1 VNDNNPYEGISQWPA
16 TFRIRGPLFIKGL
29 PRAARS
35 HVLVH
40 KIYVNT
46 YYTSAYFPKACWN
59 TRPYGILMYWLLL
72 PCLEGLVAVG
82 ENSMSGP

>member
-1 VNDNNPYEGISQWPA
+1 VARDVPHPRTPLHKRG
-16 TFRIRGPLFIKGL
+16 FRG
-29 PRAARS
+29 
-35 HVLVH
+35 VH

-72 PCLEGLVAVG
+72 PYLEGLAAVG